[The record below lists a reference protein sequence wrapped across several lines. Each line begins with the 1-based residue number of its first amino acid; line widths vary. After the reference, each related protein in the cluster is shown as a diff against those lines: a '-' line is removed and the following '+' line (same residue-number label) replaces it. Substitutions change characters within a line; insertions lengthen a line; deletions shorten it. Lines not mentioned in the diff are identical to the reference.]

1 MLGHRLIGRSSDFD
15 SDSAGSIPAA
25 PIFFFLEFPLS
36 GRCPKRLNGEWESWI
51 CGELKAEGSLYCQK
65 HSFSRITL
73 IELNQA
79 LLSHGRVHVQHFGR
93 ILKNF
98 KVISI
103 DSSFGTARLRRI
115 DANGQ
120 EEPEK
125 EYSIDVIRKV
135 RGHERRWLDWTSR
148 QGVSSASSSA
158 PE

>member
-25 PIFFFLEFPLS
+25 PTTFFLEFPVS
-36 GRCPKRLNGEWESWI
+36 DRCPKR
-51 CGELKAEGSLYCQK
+51 LKAEGSLYCQK

-103 DSSFGTARLRRI
+103 DSSFGNARLRRI